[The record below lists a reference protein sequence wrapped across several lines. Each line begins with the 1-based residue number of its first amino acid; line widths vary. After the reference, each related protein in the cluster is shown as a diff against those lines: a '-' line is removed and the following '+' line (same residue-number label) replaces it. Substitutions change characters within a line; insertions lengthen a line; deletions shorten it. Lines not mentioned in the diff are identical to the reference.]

1 MWEMKHKLLKPT
13 TMGAEILG
21 TTLGGYF
28 ESVKS

>member
-1 MWEMKHKLLKPT
+1 MKLKLLKPT